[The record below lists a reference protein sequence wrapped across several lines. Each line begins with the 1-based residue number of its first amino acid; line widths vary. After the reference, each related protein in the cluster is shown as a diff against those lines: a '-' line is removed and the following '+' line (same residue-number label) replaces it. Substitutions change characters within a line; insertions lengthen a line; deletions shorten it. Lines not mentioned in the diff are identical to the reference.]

1 MNKRIDYDGDFVE
14 STGTETCQ
22 DMSSQFLR
30 IMGGTP
36 EEKKILTCFMNYIK
50 FFVKKRYEESYWQTE
65 KPTEIIDISNEI
77 VREH

>member
-1 MNKRIDYDGDFVE
+1 MNKRIEYEGDFE
-14 STGTETCQ
+14 YSDGTESCQ

-36 EEKKILTCFMNYIK
+36 DEKKILTCFMNYIR
-50 FFVKKRYEESYWQTE
+50 FFVKKRYEDNYWETQ
-65 KPTEIIDISNEI
+65 KPIDIIDISNEI